1 MVYAPRAVH
10 AYPSQLADFVLDL
23 WPAERPL
30 GIDRRALVELLS
42 TCFQASLTREE
53 GRQVRFRLVVASPE
67 DVTRAVEPEH
77 FLPLELAQREPLS
90 PEQLTRL
97 SPAAPF
103 HSSLIGASL
112 GAGGWVI
119 WGLVHTGADWLA
131 PSWGG
136 RDHHRTLGLPEV
148 HVLGPGR
155 LGVYAG
161 RDLIATLER
170 GMIEATT
177 TDVFTSEW
185 LPRLFRPLLAT
196 ERRAPDATPSVA
208 DGALVRMIAQHMVR
222 RAVFLVRQAGNGG
235 MILFADPELVTKCVL
250 ATSPTLKLKYAFLA
264 GEARERF
271 RHLQGR
277 LVRALEEPGGGRPVS
292 VERFLDM
299 DTAEVARIEQAIF
312 DVSSLIAG
320 LADVDGAV
328 LLDKR
333 MEIIGFGAEVSGE
346 LPYPDVVWQ
355 ALDVEGEKRAP
366 EPANR
371 VGTRHRAAYR
381 YVTAHPAG
389 LAIVISHDG
398 VVRFVANHDGEVVC
412 WDQFLNW

>member
-1 MVYAPRAVH
+1 MH

-23 WPAERPL
+23 WPEERPIGL
-30 GIDRRALVELLS
+30 DKRALVELLS

-53 GRQVRFRLVVASPE
+53 GRQVRFRLVAAAPE
-67 DVTRAVEPEH
+67 EVQAALGPAH
-77 FLPLELAQREPLS
+77 FSPLELATREPLT

-103 HSSLIGASL
+103 HSSLIGAAF
-112 GAGGWVI
+112 GASGWAI

-136 RDHHRTLGLPEV
+136 RDHHSTLGLLEV

-161 RDLIATLER
+161 RALVATLER

-177 TDVFTSEW
+177 TDVFTSDW
-185 LPRLFRPLLAT
+185 LPRLFRPRGELGEGGSDYALN
-196 ERRAPDATPSVA
+196 VA
-208 DGALVRMIAQHMVR
+208 DDALVRLVSQHMVR
-222 RAVFLVRQAGNGG
+222 RAVFLIRQAGNGG
-235 MILFADPELVTKCVL
+235 MILFADPELVRSCAL
-250 ATSPTLKLKYAFLA
+250 ATNTTLKLRYTFQ
-264 GEARERF
+264 GG
-271 RHLQGR
+271 QGR
-277 LVRALEEPGGGRPVS
+277 GRYRQLLRELVRTLDGPGVGS
-292 VERFLDM
+292 TSLERFLG
-299 DTAEVARIEQAIF
+299 TETPEVAKLEQAIF
-312 DVSSLIAG
+312 EVSSLIAG

-333 MEIIGFGAEVSGE
+333 LELIGFGAEVSGE
-346 LPYPDVVWQ
+346 LPYPETVWQ
-355 ALDVEGEKRAP
+355 ALDVEGERRAP

-381 YVTAHPAG
+381 YVTAHPNG

-398 VVRFVANHDGEVVC
+398 IVRFVANLDGDVVF

>member
-1 MVYAPRAVH
+1 VH
-10 AYPSQLADFVLDL
+10 AYPPQLADFVLDL

-30 GIDRRALVELLS
+30 GLDRRALVELLS

-53 GRQVRFRLVVASPE
+53 GRQVRFRLVAAAPE
-67 DVTRAVEPEH
+67 EVTRALEPEH
-77 FLPLELAQREPLS
+77 FMPLELAAREPLS
-90 PEQLTRL
+90 PEHLTRL

-136 RDHHRTLGLPEV
+136 RDHHYTLGLPEV

-161 RDLIATLER
+161 RELIATLER
-170 GMIEATT
+170 GMIEGTT
-177 TDVFTSEW
+177 TDVFTSAW
-185 LPRLFRPLLAT
+185 LPRLFRPRLGSG
-196 ERRAPDATPSVA
+196 ERGPDAALNVA
-208 DGALVRMIAQHMVR
+208 DDALVRMIAQHMVR
-222 RAVFLVRQAGNGG
+222 RAVFLIRQAGNGG
-235 MILFADPELVTKCVL
+235 MILFADPELVTKCTL
-250 ATSPTLKLKYAFLA
+250 ATSQTLKLKYTFQV

-271 RHLQGR
+271 RHLQRR

-292 VERFLDM
+292 VERFLGM
-299 DTAEVARIEQAIF
+299 ETAEVARIEQAIF

-333 MEIIGFGAEVSGE
+333 LEVIGFGAEVSGE
-346 LPYPDVVWQ
+346 LPYPDTVWQ

-381 YVTAHPAG
+381 YVTAQPAG

-398 VVRFVANHDGEVVC
+398 VVRFVANHDGEVVF